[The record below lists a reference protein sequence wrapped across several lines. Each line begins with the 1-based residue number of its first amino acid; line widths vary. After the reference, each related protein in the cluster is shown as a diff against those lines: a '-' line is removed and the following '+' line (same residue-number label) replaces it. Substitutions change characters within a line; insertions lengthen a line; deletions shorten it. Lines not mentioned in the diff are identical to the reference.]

1 MPRPGD
7 RDNPALGRED
17 ANGTIWFT
25 VAQAAAFTG
34 RDRQTIYSWER
45 RGHLD
50 RVAAPTDEHG
60 RRIYTQAQIAAAERR
75 ARHNAAATQ
84 RIAA

>member
-1 MPRPGD
+1 MPQPGG
-7 RDNPALGRED
+7 RHPAHGRED

-25 VAQAAAFTG
+25 IAQAAAFTG

-50 RVAAPTDEHG
+50 RTTAATDEQG

-84 RIAA
+84 RVAA